1 MNAKDIIN
9 EARKIESGQGALIS
23 LSELRA
29 GISDRLTW
37 LRFDEAIIAMASS
50 GLVWLHKHVG
60 SLAEQE
66 EALTS
71 GAIADDSGRVYVGMV
86 IR

>member
-1 MNAKDIIN
+1 MNANEIIN
-9 EARKIESGQGALIS
+9 EAKGIELGQGAFIS

-29 GISDRLTW
+29 RIGDRLTW
-37 LRFDEAIIAMASS
+37 LRFDETIIDMARS
-50 GLVWLHKHVG
+50 GLVWLHRHVG
-60 SLAEQE
+60 SATEQE
-66 EALTS
+66 EALAT